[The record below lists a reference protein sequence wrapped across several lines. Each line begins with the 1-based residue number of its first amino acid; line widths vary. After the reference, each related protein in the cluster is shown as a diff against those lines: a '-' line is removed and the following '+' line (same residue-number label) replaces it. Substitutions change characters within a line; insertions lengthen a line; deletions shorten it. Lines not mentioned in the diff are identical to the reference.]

1 MTHALDVVC
10 ALLRT
15 NLTSWFTL
23 HDLLDMLCTQY
34 CSVCGY
40 FGGLL
45 FLPFLAP
52 ACSKCIMEHSPFNML
67 SATDVTEKS
76 GLSLE
81 FLHQSVPVLN
91 IIPGKYSEYSSLHTR
106 KTLIVAPE
114 QVSRAA
120 AASGHRIDN
129 EWIKLPY
136 YCEHMALRRMATI
149 SLPCLH
155 RAGSNWGVLCTLQCR
170 GCLFA
175 F

>member
-1 MTHALDVVC
+1 MSAVHDYYETIMTHSLNVVC

-15 NLTSWFTL
+15 NLASWFTL
-23 HDLLDMLCTQY
+23 RDLLDMLCAQN

-45 FLPFLAP
+45 FLPFLAR

-114 QVSRAA
+114 QVSKAA
-120 AASGHRIDN
+120 AASGH
-129 EWIKLPY
+129 
-136 YCEHMALRRMATI
+136 
-149 SLPCLH
+149 
-155 RAGSNWGVLCTLQCR
+155 
-170 GCLFA
+170 
-175 F
+175 